1 MRIAIIGG
9 GLAGCA
15 AAYIFKQRGHEP
27 VIYESS
33 QTLASGASGND
44 VGLYNPRFTA
54 EFNAEGQFYSAAF
67 VMAVK
72 TFKNLADINWKP
84 CGALHLINA
93 PKKAK
98 RFPQTVKNWS
108 WGEDDMRI
116 VGALEA
122 SDISG
127 IEITQDALY
136 LPHSGIV
143 SPKKLCAAYAQGIE
157 VIYEQ
162 DIQDLSQI
170 KADAIIL
177 AGGMG
182 VQHFDAC
189 KSLPLKPVR
198 GQVTYVK
205 ASEYTKQLSCTIGF
219 GGYIAP
225 SINGVHCVGS
235 TFQPWLDHSDIIAQD
250 DQDNLAK
257 LHNEVPSLGEISE
270 ITHHRAAVRTTTKD
284 HFPIVGK
291 ISDKTYISTAHGSHG
306 ILSTLLSAIILSD
319 IIFQTK
325 NTANDPIIKAL
336 CPTRFQKT

>member
-15 AAYIFKQRGHEP
+15 AAYVLKQRGHEP

-33 QTLASGASGND
+33 QTLASGASGNE

-67 VMAVK
+67 FLAIK
-72 TFKNLADINWKP
+72 TFENLANINWKP
-84 CGALHLINA
+84 CGALHLLNDV
-93 PKKAK
+93 KKVK
-98 RFPQTVKNWS
+98 RFPQTLENWN

-127 IEITQDALY
+127 IDITQDALY
-136 LPHSGIV
+136 LPRSGIV
-143 SPKKLCAAYAQGIE
+143 SPRKLCEAYAQGIE
-157 VIYEQ
+157 VVYGQNIE
-162 DIQDLSQI
+162 DLTQI

-182 VQHFDAC
+182 VQKFESC
-189 KSLPLKPVR
+189 KNIPLKPVR
-198 GQVTYVK
+198 GQITYAK
-205 ASEYTKQLSCTIGF
+205 ATEDTKRLSCTIGF

-235 TFQPWLDHSDIIAQD
+235 TFQPWLDHSDIIEQD
-250 DQDNLAK
+250 DADNIEK
-257 LHNEVPSLGEISE
+257 LGCEVPSLRGVSE
-270 ITHHRAAVRTTTKD
+270 ITDHRAAVRTTSKD
-284 HFPIVGK
+284 HFPIIGQV
-291 ISDKTYISTAHGSHG
+291 SDNIYVSTAHGSHG
-306 ILSTLLSAIILSD
+306 ILSAIMGAEILVDMFDGRKPSVSENVLAALS
-319 IIFQTK
+319 
-325 NTANDPIIKAL
+325 PH
-336 CPTRFQKT
+336 RF